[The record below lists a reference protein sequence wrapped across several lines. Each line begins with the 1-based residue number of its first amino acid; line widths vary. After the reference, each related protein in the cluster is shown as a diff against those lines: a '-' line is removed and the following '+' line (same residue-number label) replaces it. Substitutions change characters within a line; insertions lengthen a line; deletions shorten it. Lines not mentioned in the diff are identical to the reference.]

1 MQNAQKFEQLLW
13 SLAGQLPSLVA
24 LAGCI
29 VFVATRWKRYP
40 KVSLLTLIG
49 LLVIFVADFFF
60 GVIFVWAPDLL
71 INGGSGLSGGANVTT
86 VFMVLGLISNTVF
99 AIAFI
104 FLLAAIFTQRRHPAP
119 DSRSPN

>member
-1 MQNAQKFEQLLW
+1 MDSAQKFEQLLW

-24 LAGCI
+24 MAGCM

-49 LLVIFVADFFF
+49 LLMMFVADFLF
-60 GVIFVWAPDLL
+60 GVIFVWAPDL
-71 INGGSGLSGGANVTT
+71 INRDSGLNRSASTTT

-99 AIAFI
+99 AIAFM
-104 FLLAAIFTQRRHPAP
+104 FLLAAIFIQRTPSSQ
-119 DSRSPN
+119 DSRSTT